1 MQVID
6 YFACDR
12 PEFWLEKIK
21 KSDWGGG
28 QFLYELLN
36 ENKLKNAVGE
46 KARVLMLTDGE
57 ELISFCTYAEKD
69 DIQPTAL
76 TPWIGFV
83 YTFPEYRGH
92 RCAGKLFLE
101 VKKLARAEQVHDI
114 YISTNHDGLY
124 EKYGC
129 VFYQMMTDMHGE
141 PSRVY
146 RMHVD

>member
-12 PEFWLEKIK
+12 PEFWLEKI
-21 KSDWGGG
+21 
-28 QFLYELLN
+28 
-36 ENKLKNAVGE
+36 
-46 KARVLMLTDGE
+46 M
-57 ELISFCTYAEKD
+57 
-69 DIQPTAL
+69 
-76 TPWIGFV
+76 

-92 RCAGKLFLE
+92 RYSGKLFLE
-101 VKKLARAEQVHDI
+101 AERLARAEQVHDI

-129 VFYQMMTDMHGE
+129 EFYQVMTDMHGE

>member
-57 ELISFCTYAEKD
+57 ELVSFCTYAEKD

-92 RCAGKLFLE
+92 RYVGKLFLE

-129 VFYQMMTDMHGE
+129 EFYQTMTDMHGE